1 MFFHE
6 YKSDYIRTQDISS
19 PFSGFSTFVPE
30 KKEEPKDVMSQFVDA
45 RGEIDP
51 VMQEK
56 MDIISSRPVRG
67 SGKVKHVKHDKHSI
81 EDKIEKPK
89 PIPGLKLMKK
99 LHKQNQL
106 EKSLERVIKNLV

>member
-1 MFFHE
+1 M
-6 YKSDYIRTQDISS
+6 YRDYQNDFVRTQDYPSV
-19 PFSGFSTFVPE
+19 FSGFSSYVPE
-30 KKEEPKDVMSQFVDA
+30 KIEEPKDVMSQFVDE

-51 VMQEK
+51 VMKEK
-56 MDIISSRPVRG
+56 IEIISSRPVRG
-67 SGKVKHVKHDKHSI
+67 SGKGKTPKRNID
-81 EDKIEKPK
+81 EKIEKPK